1 MTENFNTDALLD
13 WFIEHGI
20 AVIGILIIAA
30 LSYWLLGILTRT
42 LSRHIQ
48 SLDDEEDSELDK
60 RTRTIFRVVHSTG
73 IVLIV
78 GTAVLMVL
86 TEMGVSVTPVLA
98 SVGFVGLAFGL
109 GAQTL
114 VKDIINGLFIL
125 VENQYTVGDTIQI
138 GGVTGAVEMMTLR
151 ATVVRDLVGTLH
163 IIPNGDIRVVANK
176 SRDWSRAI
184 VDVGI
189 TYDDDVD
196 AALQTLQEIGAILAE
211 DEEMGP
217 KLLETAVVTG
227 VEGLDDWA
235 VRLRI
240 MVKTRPDAHWG
251 IQRYLR
257 RQIRL
262 VFAEKG
268 LELAFP
274 RQDIKMV

>member
-1 MTENFNTDALLD
+1 MTENINTDALVNWLID
-13 WFIEHGI
+13 HGI
-20 AVIGILIIAA
+20 AVIGILVIAA
-30 LSYWLLGILTRT
+30 LSYWLLGILTSV

-48 SLDDEEDSELDK
+48 EMDDEEDSELDK

-73 IVLIV
+73 VVLIL
-78 GTAVLMVL
+78 GTAVLMIL
-86 TEMGVSVTPVLA
+86 TEMGVPVTPVLA

-114 VKDIINGLFIL
+114 VKDIISGLFIL
-125 VENQYTVGDTIQI
+125 VENQYTVGDTVEI
-138 GGVTGAVEMMTLR
+138 GGVTGTVEMMTLR
-151 ATVVRDLVGTLH
+151 STVVRDVIGTLH
-163 IIPNGDIRVVANK
+163 NIPNGDIRVVANK

-184 VDVGI
+184 VDVSI

-196 AALQTLQEIGAILAE
+196 VALQTLRDIGAELAE
-211 DEEMGP
+211 DGEMGAV
-217 KLLETAVVTG
+217 LLETAVVTG

-240 MVKTRPDAHWG
+240 MVKTKPDAHWG
-251 IQRYLR
+251 VQRYLR

-268 LELAFP
+268 IDLAFP